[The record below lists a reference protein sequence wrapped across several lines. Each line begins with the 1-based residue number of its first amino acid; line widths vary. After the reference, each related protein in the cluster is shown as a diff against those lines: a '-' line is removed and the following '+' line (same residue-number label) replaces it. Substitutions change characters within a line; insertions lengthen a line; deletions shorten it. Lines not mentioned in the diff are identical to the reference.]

1 MVFGLQMMGILK
13 LKFLMSSKQLGNGKK
28 YGGWLGSFILGLAI
42 GAGWTLCVG
51 LALSSILVLAG
62 SSESLYQGIGQL
74 AVYSL
79 GLGIPFLLISLLVTF
94 SLSMVKQV
102 NRFFPVLSMANG
114 VIMVILGVLLYT
126 RNFQKTECNARLIFI
141 F

>member
-1 MVFGLQMMGILK
+1 MAGLVHLS
-13 LKFLMSSKQLGNGKK
+13 LDWQLGR
-28 YGGWLGSFILGLAI
+28 
-42 GAGWTLCVG
+42 AGTPCVG

-114 VIMVILGVLLYT
+114 VIMVI
-126 RNFQKTECNARLIFI
+126 
-141 F
+141 